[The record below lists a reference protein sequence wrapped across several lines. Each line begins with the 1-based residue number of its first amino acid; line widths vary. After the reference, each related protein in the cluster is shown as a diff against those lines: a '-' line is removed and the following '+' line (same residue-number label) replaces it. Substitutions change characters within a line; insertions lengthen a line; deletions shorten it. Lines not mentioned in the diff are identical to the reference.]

1 MSVYTRVGRAE
12 LEAWL
17 TCFDAGPL
25 QDFQGISA
33 GIENSNYF
41 VDTGRGR
48 FVLTLFEA
56 LAPGPLDFYLEL
68 QARLAA
74 VGFPCPCPQAN
85 RAGRLQQ
92 PLAGKP
98 AALLSRLPGA
108 PVELATPDQCR
119 EIGRQLARFHL
130 LTGSLG
136 ASLADF
142 PPHSRDPAWRRDAA
156 ARLGP
161 CLSRELQALLARA
174 LAVDTALPW
183 QALPRGLIHADLFRD
198 NVLWDGVQLGGL
210 LDFYFAGSDALL
222 FDLAVTANDWC
233 LDEQGRPD
241 PVREKAFLEGYGAER
256 PLTPGEQAVWPA
268 MLASAAL
275 RFWLSRLEVAQAPRR
290 GELVTVKDP
299 EDFRRLLE
307 QRLAACPAAAT

>member
-1 MSVYTRVGRAE
+1 MSVYTSVSQAE
-12 LEAWL
+12 LKAWL
-17 TCFDAGPL
+17 TCFDVGSL
-25 QDFQGISA
+25 LGFRGISA

-41 VDTGRGR
+41 VETDRGR

-56 LAPGPLDFYLEL
+56 LAPGPLDFYLSL

-74 VGFPCPCPQAN
+74 AGFPCPQPQTT
-85 RAGRLQQ
+85 RDGRLQQ

-108 PVELATPDQCR
+108 PIELAAPAQCR
-119 EIGRQLARFHL
+119 EIGWQLARFHQ
-130 LTGSLG
+130 LT
-136 ASLADF
+136 ASFSNF

-156 ARLGP
+156 ARLAP
-161 CLSRELQALLARA
+161 RLPREQQELMARA

-183 QALPRGLIHADLFRD
+183 PELPQGLIHADLFRD
-198 NVLWDGVQLGGL
+198 NVLWDGEQLGGL
-210 LDFYFAGSDALL
+210 LDFYFAGRDVLL
-222 FDLAVTANDWC
+222 FDLAVTVNDWC
-233 LDEQGRPD
+233 QDEQGRPD
-241 PVREKAFLEGYGAER
+241 PTRETAFLEGYGAER

-275 RFWLSRLEVAQAPRR
+275 RFWLSRLEVAQAPRS

>member
-1 MSVYTRVGRAE
+1 MSVYTSVSRAE

-17 TCFDAGPL
+17 TRFPVGPL
-25 QDFQGISA
+25 RDFRGISA

-41 VDTGRGR
+41 VETDRGR

-56 LAPGPLDFYLEL
+56 LAPGPLDFYLSL
-68 QARLAA
+68 QARLATA
-74 VGFPCPCPQAN
+74 GFPCPQPQTT
-85 RAGRLQQ
+85 RDGHLQQ

-108 PVELATPDQCR
+108 PIELAAPAQCR
-119 EIGRQLARFHL
+119 EIGRQLARFHQ
-130 LTGSLG
+130 LT
-136 ASLADF
+136 ASFSDF
-142 PPHSRDPAWRRDAA
+142 PPHSRDTAWRRDAA
-156 ARLGP
+156 ARLAP
-161 CLSRELQALLARA
+161 RLPREQQELLARA

-183 QALPRGLIHADLFRD
+183 PELPQGLIHADLFRD
-198 NVLWDGVQLGGL
+198 NVLWDGEQLGGL
-210 LDFYFAGSDALL
+210 LDFYFAGRDVLL
-222 FDLAVTANDWC
+222 FNLAVTANDWC

-241 PVREKAFLEGYGAER
+241 PARETAFLEGYGAER
-256 PLTPGEQAVWPA
+256 SLTPGERAAWPA

-290 GELVTVKDP
+290 GELVTLKDP

-307 QRLAACPAAAT
+307 QRLAACPAAAI